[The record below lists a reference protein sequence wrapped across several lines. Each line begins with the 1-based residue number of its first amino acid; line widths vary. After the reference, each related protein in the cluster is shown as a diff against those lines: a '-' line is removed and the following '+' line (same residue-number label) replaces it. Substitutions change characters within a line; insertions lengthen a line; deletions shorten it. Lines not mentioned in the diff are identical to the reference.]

1 MVSVCSVEAVCGVHL
16 LQLLLVFQP
25 PQRTAK
31 LLEVQLSVK
40 NSEEGPLQPLYVFFT
55 VFPKLPKRV
64 WAEGW
69 RVGVANTCC
78 IGCFCLCFH
87 VWLHMFQ

>member
-1 MVSVCSVEAVCGVHL
+1 MGFTCFSCSWSFSPHRG
-16 LQLLLVFQP
+16 
-25 PQRTAK
+25 QRNYNI
-31 LLEVQLSVK
+31 LEVQLSVK

-55 VFPKLPKRV
+55 VFPNSVTRKLPKTV